1 MVFGLWQVA
10 LVFTVLNAAVL
21 TIRLREENRALGR

>member
-1 MVFGLWQVA
+1 VTA

-21 TIRLREENRALGR
+21 WVRVREENRALTELAG